1 MEAGVIAA
9 YIVGILAIYF
19 VGKMFLVP
27 IKWVWKLIYNGV
39 VGGVMLWVVNL
50 IGAYFDFM
58 IGINVIS
65 ALVAGL
71 LGIPGVILLIL
82 FKILT

>member
-1 MEAGVIAA
+1 MEAGVVAA
-9 YIVGILAIYF
+9 YVVGILAVYF

-27 IKWVWKLIYNGV
+27 IKWLWKLIYNGV

-50 IGAYFDFM
+50 IGAHFDFV

-65 ALVAGL
+65 ALVAGF
-71 LGIPGVILLIL
+71 LGIPGVILLVL
-82 FKILT
+82 FKFLT